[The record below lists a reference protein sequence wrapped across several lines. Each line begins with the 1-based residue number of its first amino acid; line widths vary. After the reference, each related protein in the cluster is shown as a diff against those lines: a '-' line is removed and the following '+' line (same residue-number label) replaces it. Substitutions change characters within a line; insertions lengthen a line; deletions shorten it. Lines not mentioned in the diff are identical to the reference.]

1 MKEAKTTDILL
12 LLLLGAIWGSSF
24 FNIKIATYSYEPYT
38 LALVRVIFATLTLLA
53 VSFFYKVKIQA
64 FSKKRWK
71 IYALVGLCNIAI
83 PFSLIA
89 VGTNEV
95 DSYLAAILMSTTPL
109 TGSILA
115 HIFTKNEKIT
125 LFKSIGIIIG
135 FTGVLFLF
143 FDKLILNESNYF
155 FAIVILVGSTF
166 YSISGIIILKYL
178 KKSGNINVTTS
189 TLIWALIFLLPMS
202 FIFEKP
208 FSSTPT
214 LFSTISL
221 IYLGVVATGF
231 AWWLRFKILAKNGIV
246 FQTQVAYLIPIFGV
260 IFGALILKEQLTW
273 KVLAS
278 LVIIISGIY
287 IVKKYN
293 K

>member
-1 MKEAKTTDILL
+1 MKEAKSTDVFL

-38 LALVRVIFATLTLLA
+38 LALIRVIFATITLLV
-53 VSFFYKVKIQA
+53 VSFFYKIKIQA
-64 FSKKRWK
+64 FSEKKWK

-89 VGTNEV
+89 IGTNKV

-115 HIFTKNEKIT
+115 HIFTKDEKIT
-125 LFKSIGIIIG
+125 SLKSIGIVLGFIG
-135 FTGVLFLF
+135 VTLLF
-143 FDKLILNESNYF
+143 FDKLIINESNYF
-155 FAIVILVGSTF
+155 FAIIILIGSTF
-166 YSISGIIILKYL
+166 YSISGIMILKYL

-189 TLIWALIFLLPMS
+189 TLIWSVIFLLPMS
-202 FIFEKP
+202 FIFEHP
-208 FSSTPT
+208 LSSTPT
-214 LFSTISL
+214 LHSTLSL

-246 FQTQVAYLIPIFGV
+246 FQTQVAYLIPFFGV
-260 IFGALILKEQLTW
+260 IFGALILNEQITW

>member
-1 MKEAKTTDILL
+1 MKEAKATDIFL

-38 LALVRVIFATLTLLA
+38 LALIRVILATFTMLA
-53 VSFFYKVKIQA
+53 VSYLYKVKIYA
-64 FSKKRWK
+64 FSKSWK
-71 IYALVGLCNIAI
+71 IYALVGICNITI

-89 VGTNEV
+89 IGTNKI
-95 DSYLAAILMSTTPL
+95 DSYLAAMLMSTTPM

-115 HIFTKNEKIT
+115 HFFTKDEKIT
-125 LFKSIGIIIG
+125 FLKSLGIILGFIGI
-135 FTGVLFLF
+135 LLLF
-143 FDKLILNESNYF
+143 FDKLIINESNYLF
-155 FAIVILVGSTF
+155 VLIILIGSTF
-166 YSISGIIILKYL
+166 YSISGIMILKYL

-189 TLIWALIFLLPMS
+189 TMIWSVITLLPLS
-202 FIFEKP
+202 FAFENP
-208 FSSTPT
+208 LESTPT
-214 LFSTISL
+214 LKSTLSL

-231 AWWLRFKILAKNGIV
+231 AWWLRFKILSKNGIV

-260 IFGALILKEQLTW
+260 IFGALVLNEQITW
-273 KVLAS
+273 KVLTS
-278 LVIIISGIY
+278 LIIIMSGIY

>member
-1 MKEAKTTDILL
+1 MKEAKATDIFL

-38 LALVRVIFATLTLLA
+38 LALVRVILAA
-53 VSFFYKVKIQA
+53 VSMLLVSFLYKIKIYA
-64 FSKKRWK
+64 FSKNWK
-71 IYALVGLCNIAI
+71 IYAIVGVCNITI

-89 VGTNEV
+89 IGTNKI
-95 DSYLAAILMSTTPL
+95 DSYLAAMLMSTTPM

-115 HIFTKNEKIT
+115 HFFTKNEKIT
-125 LFKSIGIIIG
+125 FLKSLGIILG
-135 FTGVLFLF
+135 FSGILLLF
-143 FDKLILNESNYF
+143 FDKLIINESNYLF
-155 FAIVILVGSTF
+155 VLIILLGSTF
-166 YSISGIIILKYL
+166 YSISGILILKKL
-178 KKSGNINVTTS
+178 KKSGNLNVTTS
-189 TLIWALIFLLPMS
+189 TMIWSVITLIPLS
-202 FIFEKP
+202 FIFENP
-208 FSSTPT
+208 LESTPT
-214 LFSTISL
+214 LESTFSL

-231 AWWLRFKILAKNGIV
+231 AWWLRFKILAKNGLV

-260 IFGALILKEQLTW
+260 IFGALILNEQITW

-278 LVIIISGIY
+278 LVIIIFGIY

>member
-1 MKEAKTTDILL
+1 MKEAKSTDVFL

-38 LALVRVIFATLTLLA
+38 LALIRVIFATITLLV
-53 VSFFYKVKIQA
+53 VSFFYKIKIQA
-64 FSKKRWK
+64 FSEKKWK

-89 VGTNEV
+89 IGTNKV
-95 DSYLAAILMSTTPL
+95 DSYLAAMLMSTTPL

-115 HIFTKNEKIT
+115 HMFTNDEKIT
-125 LFKSIGIIIG
+125 FLKSTGIILGFIG
-135 FTGVLFLF
+135 VTVLF
-143 FDKLILNESNYF
+143 FDKLIINETNYL
-155 FAIVILVGSTF
+155 FAIIILIGSTF
-166 YSISGIIILKYL
+166 YSISGIMILKYL
-178 KKSGNINVTTS
+178 KKSGNINVTAS
-189 TLIWALIFLLPMS
+189 TLIWSVIFLLPLS

-208 FSSTPT
+208 LSSNPT
-214 LFSTISL
+214 LYSTLSL

-278 LVIIISGIY
+278 LVIIILGIY

>member
-1 MKEAKTTDILL
+1 MKEAKANDIFL

-38 LALVRVIFATLTLLA
+38 LALIRVILAAVTMLA
-53 VSFFYKVKIQA
+53 VSFTYKIKIYA
-64 FSKKRWK
+64 FSSNWR
-71 IYALVGLCNIAI
+71 IYALVGVCNITI

-89 VGTNEV
+89 IGTNKI
-95 DSYLAAILMSTTPL
+95 DSYLAAMLMSTTPI

-115 HIFTKNEKIT
+115 HFFIKDEKIT
-125 LFKSIGIIIG
+125 FLKSLGIILG
-135 FTGVLFLF
+135 FTGILLLF
-143 FDKLILNESNYF
+143 FDKLIINESNYLF
-155 FAIVILVGSTF
+155 VLIIILGSTF
-166 YSISGIIILKYL
+166 YSISGIIILKKL
-178 KKSGNINVTTS
+178 KKLGNLNVTTS
-189 TLIWALIFLLPMS
+189 TLIWSVITLLPLS
-202 FIFEKP
+202 FILEEP
-208 FSSTPT
+208 FKSTPT
-214 LFSTISL
+214 LESTLSL

-246 FQTQVAYLIPIFGV
+246 FQTQVTYLIPIFGIV
-260 IFGALILKEQLTW
+260 FGVLILDEQITW

-278 LVIIISGIY
+278 LIIIISGIY

>member
-1 MKEAKTTDILL
+1 MKEAKSADVLL

-24 FNIKIATYSYEPYT
+24 FNIKIATNSYEPYT
-38 LALVRVIFATLTLLA
+38 LALVRVIFATITLLA
-53 VSFFYKVKIQA
+53 VSFFYKIKIQA
-64 FSKKRWK
+64 FSKKWK
-71 IYALVGLCNIAI
+71 IYALVAMCNIVI
-83 PFSLIA
+83 PFALIA
-89 VGTNEV
+89 IGTNKV

-115 HIFTKNEKIT
+115 HIFTKDEKIT
-125 LFKSIGIIIG
+125 SLKSIGIILGFIG
-135 FTGVLFLF
+135 VTLLF
-143 FDKLILNESNYF
+143 FDKLIINESNYF
-155 FAIVILVGSTF
+155 FAIIILIGSTF
-166 YSISGIIILKYL
+166 YSISGIMILKYL

-189 TLIWALIFLLPMS
+189 TLIWSVIFLLPMS
-202 FIFEKP
+202 FIFEHP
-208 FSSTPT
+208 LSSTPT
-214 LFSTISL
+214 LHSTLSL

-260 IFGALILKEQLTW
+260 IFGALILNEQITW

-287 IVKKYN
+287 IVKRYN

>member
-1 MKEAKTTDILL
+1 MKEAKTTDIFL

-38 LALVRVIFATLTLLA
+38 LALVRVALATVTMLV
-53 VSFFYKVKIQA
+53 VSFYYKVKIYA
-64 FSKKRWK
+64 FSRNWK
-71 IYALVGLCNIAI
+71 IYALVGVCNITI

-89 VGTNEV
+89 IGTNKV
-95 DSYLAAILMSTTPL
+95 DSYLAAMLMSTTPI

-115 HIFTKNEKIT
+115 HFSTKNEKLT
-125 LFKSIGIIIG
+125 FLKSIGIILG
-135 FTGVLFLF
+135 FSGILLLF
-143 FDKLILNESNYF
+143 FDKLIINESNYLF
-155 FAIVILVGSTF
+155 VLIILLGSTF
-166 YSISGIIILKYL
+166 YSISGIMILRYL

-189 TLIWALIFLLPMS
+189 TMIWSVITLLPLS
-202 FIFEKP
+202 FIFENP
-208 FSSTPT
+208 LESTPT
-214 LFSTISL
+214 LESTLSL
-221 IYLGVVATGF
+221 IYLGVIATGF
-231 AWWLRFKILAKNGIV
+231 AWWLRFRILSKNGIV

-260 IFGALILKEQLTW
+260 IFGALILDEQITW

-278 LVIIISGIY
+278 LIIIMSGIY

>member
-1 MKEAKTTDILL
+1 MKEAKATDIFL

-38 LALVRVIFATLTLLA
+38 LALVRVILAA
-53 VSFFYKVKIQA
+53 VSMLLVSFLYKIKIYA
-64 FSKKRWK
+64 FSKNWK
-71 IYALVGLCNIAI
+71 IYAIVGVCNITI

-89 VGTNEV
+89 IGTNKI
-95 DSYLAAILMSTTPL
+95 DSYLAAMLMSTTPM

-115 HIFTKNEKIT
+115 HFFTKNKKIT
-125 LFKSIGIIIG
+125 FLKSLGIILG
-135 FTGVLFLF
+135 FSGILLLF
-143 FDKLILNESNYF
+143 FDKLIINESNYLF
-155 FAIVILVGSTF
+155 VLIILLGSTF
-166 YSISGIIILKYL
+166 YSISGILILKKL
-178 KKSGNINVTTS
+178 KKSGNLNVTTS
-189 TLIWALIFLLPMS
+189 TMIWSVITLIPLS
-202 FIFEKP
+202 FIFENP
-208 FSSTPT
+208 LESTPT
-214 LFSTISL
+214 LESTFSL

-231 AWWLRFKILAKNGIV
+231 AWWLRFKILAKNGLV

-260 IFGALILKEQLTW
+260 IFGALILNEQITW

>member
-1 MKEAKTTDILL
+1 MKEAKATDIFL

-38 LALVRVIFATLTLLA
+38 LALVRVILAA
-53 VSFFYKVKIQA
+53 VSMLLVSFLYKIKIYA
-64 FSKKRWK
+64 FSKNWK
-71 IYALVGLCNIAI
+71 IYALVGVCNITI

-89 VGTNEV
+89 IGTNKI
-95 DSYLAAILMSTTPL
+95 DSYLAAMLMSTTPM

-115 HIFTKNEKIT
+115 HFFTKNEKIT
-125 LFKSIGIIIG
+125 FLKSLGIILG
-135 FTGVLFLF
+135 FSGILLLF
-143 FDKLILNESNYF
+143 FDKLIINESNYIF
-155 FAIVILVGSTF
+155 VLIILLGSTF
-166 YSISGIIILKYL
+166 YSISGILILKKL
-178 KKSGNINVTTS
+178 KKSGNLNVTTS
-189 TLIWALIFLLPMS
+189 TMIWSVITLIPLS
-202 FIFEKP
+202 FIFENP
-208 FSSTPT
+208 FESTPT
-214 LFSTISL
+214 LESTFSL

-231 AWWLRFKILAKNGIV
+231 AWWLRFKILAKNGLV

-260 IFGALILKEQLTW
+260 IFGALILNEQITW